1 MIVHSMDP
9 ADLFPY
15 KQPQMEKVFGAF
27 QEMLKK
33 AAHGALKRREPVDRM
48 FLRVRSEIF
57 NANLRERRSEKKCC
71 FKLTRV

>member
-1 MIVHSMDP
+1 MDP

-33 AAHGALKRREPVDRM
+33 AAHGAL
-48 FLRVRSEIF
+48 
-57 NANLRERRSEKKCC
+57 
-71 FKLTRV
+71 TH